1 MQNFEVKQKAIAQ
14 IAYRPGAQLESSL
27 SEKLVTNFL
36 SLLFSQIA
44 CQTDIGYEIV
54 AKPLMAPNNSSQR
67 IGFYH
72 RMK

>member
-1 MQNFEVKQKAIAQ
+1 MENFEVMQKAIAQ

-44 CQTDIGYEIV
+44 CQTDVYYEIV
-54 AKPLMAPNNSSQR
+54 AKPLMAPNYSSQR

>member
-1 MQNFEVKQKAIAQ
+1 MENFEVMQKAITQ

-27 SEKLVTNFL
+27 SEKLLTNFL
-36 SLLFSQIA
+36 SLLSSQVA
-44 CQTDIGYEIV
+44 CQTDVHYEIV
-54 AKPLMAPNNSSQR
+54 AKPLMAPNYSSQR